1 MEYRWYIKI
10 QDNKNKSSKFIIETE
25 NEDIMIDKFID
36 VKKYKIIETY
46 LIDRC

>member
-10 QDNKNKSSKFIIETE
+10 QDNKNKSSNFIIETE

>member
-10 QDNKNKSSKFIIETE
+10 EDNRKKGSKFIIETD

-36 VKKYKIIETY
+36 TKKYKVVEYY
-46 LIDRC
+46 LIDKC